1 MKAVFKPFNVLLPNM
16 SASLEKWAVVAC
28 DQYTSEQEY
37 WESLKKYIGDDPSS
51 LNLIIPEAYL
61 KTIDIDSKIKEI
73 NANMTNLLKA
83 NFFSEY
89 KRSFVLVERST
100 NTGSRLGLVGCIDL
114 EEYDFSEDS
123 KSLIRATEKT
133 VTSRLPVRV
142 KIREN
147 AELELSHIMLLINDE
162 EKKIIEELA
171 KIKYSFKNL
180 YSFELNK
187 NGGYIK
193 GYLINDKTYIKNI
206 QDSIETLTKD
216 GIVFLVGDGNH
227 SLASAKLHWENV
239 KKNLSIEKREN
250 HSARYAMVE
259 LVNIYDDSIHFE
271 PIHRLILGAKGDFL
285 IRLKQKVKGQY
296 LSRAYEGA
304 EALEM
309 SMNANAIDAVKEVQ
323 SFIDEYI
330 SENEGVSVD
339 YIHGEEALKNICK
352 ETGGIGIVL
361 PKVKKSDFFS
371 YVAKNGIMPRKT
383 FSIGE
388 ANEKRYYIEARK
400 IK

>member
-28 DQYTSEQEY
+28 DQYTSEKKY
-37 WESLKKYIGDDPSS
+37 WEDLKEYIKDEPSS

-61 KTIDIDSKIKEI
+61 KEIDIDSRIKEI
-73 NANMTNLLKA
+73 NANMTSLLKS

-89 KRSFVLVERST
+89 KRSFVLVERKTSE
-100 NTGSRLGLVGCIDL
+100 GVRLGLLACVDL
-114 EEYDFSEDS
+114 EEYDFSEAS
-123 KSLIRATEKT
+123 TSLIRATEKT

-147 AELELSHIMLLINDE
+147 AELELSHIMLLIDDE

-171 KIKYSFKNL
+171 KIKYSFKKL
-180 YSFELNK
+180 YDFELNK

-206 QDSIETLTKD
+206 QDALSSLEKN
-216 GIVFLVGDGNH
+216 GIIALVGDGNH

-239 KKNLSIEKREN
+239 KKGLSVEKREN

-259 LVNIYDDSIHFE
+259 LVNIYDEGIHFE
-271 PIHRLILGAKGDFL
+271 PIHRVIYGAKGDFL
-285 IRLKQKVKGQY
+285 IRLKQIVKGEY
-296 LSRAYEGA
+296 ITRAYEGA

-309 SMNANAIDAVKEVQ
+309 SMSTNAIESVKEVQ
-323 SFIDEYI
+323 GFIDEYVK
-330 SENEGVSVD
+330 ENEGVSID
-339 YIHGEEALKNICK
+339 YIHGEESLKNICK
-352 ETGGIGIVL
+352 EKGAIGIVL
-361 PKVKKSDFFS
+361 PKIKKNDFFKYAS
-371 YVAKNGIMPRKT
+371 KYGIMPRKT

>member
-1 MKAVFKPFNVLLPNM
+1 MKPVFKPFNILLPNM

-28 DQYTSEQEY
+28 DQYTSEKKY
-37 WESLKKYIGDDPSS
+37 WEDLKKYVGDEPSS

-61 KTIDIDSKIKEI
+61 NSIDVDNKIKEI
-73 NANMTNLLKA
+73 NNNMTSLLKS

-89 KRSFVLVERST
+89 KRSFVLVERTTSFGT
-100 NTGSRLGLVGCIDL
+100 RLGLVACVDL

-123 KSLIRATEKT
+123 TSLVRATEKT
-133 VTSRLPVRV
+133 VTSRLPIRV

-162 EKKIIEELA
+162 GKTILEELA

-180 YSFELNK
+180 YDFELNK
-187 NGGYIK
+187 AGGYIK
-193 GYLINDKTYIKNI
+193 AYLINDKTYIKNI
-206 QDSIETLTKD
+206 QDAIDGLTKD
-216 GIVFLVGDGNH
+216 GVVALVGDGNH

-250 HSARYAMVE
+250 HNARYAMVE

-271 PIHRLILGAKGDFL
+271 PIHRLVLGAKGDFL
-285 IRLKQKVKGQY
+285 IRLKQKVKGEY
-296 LSRAYEGA
+296 ISRAYEGT

-309 SMNANAIDAVKEVQ
+309 SMSANAIESVKDVQ
-323 SFIDEYI
+323 GFIDTYI
-330 SENEGVSVD
+330 RENEGVSVD
-339 YIHGEEALKNICK
+339 YIHGEDTLKNICR

-361 PKVKKSDFFS
+361 PKIKKSDFFE
-371 YVAKNGIMPRKT
+371 YATKYGIMPRKT

-388 ANEKRYYIEARK
+388 ASEKRYYLEARK

>member
-28 DQYTSEQEY
+28 DQYTSEKKY
-37 WESLKKYIGDDPSS
+37 WEDLKEYIKDDPSS

-61 KTIDIDSKIKEI
+61 KEIDIDSRIKEI
-73 NANMTNLLKA
+73 NANMTSLLKS

-89 KRSFVLVERST
+89 KRSFVLVERQTSE
-100 NTGSRLGLVGCIDL
+100 GVRLGLLACVDL
-114 EEYDFSEDS
+114 EEYDFSEAS
-123 KSLIRATEKT
+123 TSLIRATEKT

-147 AELELSHIMLLINDE
+147 AELELSHIMLLIDDE

-171 KIKYSFKNL
+171 KIKYSFKKL
-180 YSFELNK
+180 YDFELNK

-206 QDSIETLTKD
+206 QDALSSLEKN
-216 GIVFLVGDGNH
+216 GIIALVGDGNH

-239 KKNLSIEKREN
+239 KKGLSVEKREN

-259 LVNIYDDSIHFE
+259 LVNIYDEGIYFE
-271 PIHRLILGAKGDFL
+271 PIHRVIYGAKGDFL
-285 IRLKQKVKGQY
+285 IRLKQIVKGEY
-296 LSRAYEGA
+296 ITRAYEGA

-309 SMNANAIDAVKEVQ
+309 SMSTNAIESVKEVQ
-323 SFIDEYI
+323 GFIDEYVK
-330 SENEGVSVD
+330 ENEGVSID
-339 YIHGEEALKNICK
+339 YIHGEESLKNICK
-352 ETGGIGIVL
+352 EKGAIGIVL
-361 PKVKKSDFFS
+361 PKIKKSDFFKYAS
-371 YVAKNGIMPRKT
+371 KYGIMPRKT

>member
-28 DQYTSEQEY
+28 DQYTSEKKY
-37 WESLKKYIGDDPSS
+37 WEDLKEYIKDEPSS
-51 LNLIIPEAYL
+51 LNLIIPEADL
-61 KTIDIDSKIKEI
+61 GSIDIDSRIKEI
-73 NANMTNLLKA
+73 NANMTSLLKS

-89 KRSFVLVERST
+89 KRSFVLVERQTSE
-100 NTGSRLGLVGCIDL
+100 GVRLGLLACVDL
-114 EEYDFSEDS
+114 EEYDFSEAS
-123 KSLIRATEKT
+123 TSLIRATEKT

-147 AELELSHIMLLINDE
+147 AELELSHIMLLIDDE

-171 KIKYSFKNL
+171 KIKYSFKKL
-180 YSFELNK
+180 YDFELNK

-206 QDSIETLTKD
+206 QDALSSLEKN
-216 GIVFLVGDGNH
+216 GIIALVGDGNH

-239 KKNLSIEKREN
+239 KKGLSVEKREN

-259 LVNIYDDSIHFE
+259 LVNIYDEGIHFE
-271 PIHRLILGAKGDFL
+271 PIHRVIYGAKGDFL
-285 IRLKQKVKGQY
+285 IRLKQIVKGEY
-296 LSRAYEGA
+296 ITRAYEGA

-309 SMNANAIDAVKEVQ
+309 SMSTNAIESVKEVQ
-323 SFIDEYI
+323 GFIDEYVK
-330 SENEGVSVD
+330 ENEGVSID
-339 YIHGEEALKNICK
+339 YIHGEESLKNICK
-352 ETGGIGIVL
+352 EKGAIGIVL
-361 PKVKKSDFFS
+361 PKIKKNDFFKYAS
-371 YVAKNGIMPRKT
+371 KYGIMPRKT

>member
-28 DQYTSEQEY
+28 DQYTSEKKY
-37 WESLKKYIGDDPSS
+37 WEDLKEYIKDEPSS

-61 KTIDIDSKIKEI
+61 KEIDIDSRIKEI
-73 NANMTNLLKA
+73 NANMTSLLKS

-89 KRSFVLVERST
+89 KRSFVLVERQTSE
-100 NTGSRLGLVGCIDL
+100 GVRLGLLSCVDL
-114 EEYDFSEDS
+114 EEYDFSEAS
-123 KSLIRATEKT
+123 TSLIRATEKT

-147 AELELSHIMLLINDE
+147 AELELSHIMLLIDDE

-171 KIKYSFKNL
+171 KIKYSFKKL
-180 YSFELNK
+180 YDFELNK

-206 QDSIETLTKD
+206 QDALSSLEKN
-216 GIVFLVGDGNH
+216 GIIALVGDGNH

-239 KKNLSIEKREN
+239 KKGLSVEKREN

-259 LVNIYDDSIHFE
+259 LVNIYDDGIYFE
-271 PIHRLILGAKGDFL
+271 PIHRVIYGAKGDFL
-285 IRLKQKVKGQY
+285 IRLKQIVKGEY
-296 LSRAYEGA
+296 ITRAYEGA

-309 SMNANAIDAVKEVQ
+309 SMSTNAIESVKEVQ
-323 SFIDEYI
+323 GFIDEYVK
-330 SENEGVSVD
+330 ENEGVSID
-339 YIHGEEALKNICK
+339 YIHGEESLKNICK
-352 ETGGIGIVL
+352 EKGAIGIVL
-361 PKVKKSDFFS
+361 PKIKKNDFFAYAS
-371 YVAKNGIMPRKT
+371 KYGIMPRKT